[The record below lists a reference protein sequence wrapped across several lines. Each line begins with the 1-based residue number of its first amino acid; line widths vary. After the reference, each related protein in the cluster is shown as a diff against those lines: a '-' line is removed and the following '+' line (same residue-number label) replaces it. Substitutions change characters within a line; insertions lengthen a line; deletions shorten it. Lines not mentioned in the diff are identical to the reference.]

1 MQFLKPFI
9 EYFDARAPI
18 DTSGYR
24 DVGFNEAVHRRAL
37 SCEFINIY
45 NNEPF
50 SENFYGCLGVVMR
63 KIPRLALYLP
73 IDWLDK
79 APGHFMPTFLNHW
92 QRCWYMQDVRENFNL
107 GDIYEPEARI
117 GELEYVVKAMHLL
130 PELVRIG
137 YLDDDDII
145 RIVEHVRHDDP
156 LICHSLLDTIPVL
169 RDQSLIEQET
179 AEQVLHM
186 TRNLAPRLAPP
197 KLAFVSEERK
207 VWLRA
212 MAEDYRIEPSNIS
225 GPFSGN
231 LSKEFLSEIVKLRPN
246 EIAIVCN
253 SRLKGYARDDSDCDL
268 FWLNPTTGEISGD
281 YHSMIGNKADPGI
294 IHLLMDAVWATANN
308 EIDLRAVRSNAL
320 KPYFELSPDA
330 PERGM
335 CLSRLEADL
344 VQYRLMHK
352 GFKRTHPAQPN
363 WLAQYAVIDG
373 ASAFYD
379 DRYRE
384 IATIILISYLDLP
397 AIKA

>member
-9 EYFDARAPI
+9 EFFDARAPI
-18 DTSGYR
+18 DASGYR
-24 DVGFNEAVHRRAL
+24 EVGFDEAIHRRAL
-37 SCEFINIY
+37 SRKFLNIY
-45 NNEPF
+45 NKEPF
-50 SENFYGCLGVVMR
+50 SESFYGCLSVVMR

-79 APGHFMPTFLNHW
+79 APGHFMSAYLNHW
-92 QRCWYMQDVRENFNL
+92 QRCWYMQDARENFNL

-145 RIVEHVRHDDP
+145 RIVKHVRHDDP
-156 LICHSLLDTIPVL
+156 LICHSLLDAISVL

-186 TRNLAPRLAPP
+186 TRNLSPRLAPP
-197 KLAFVSEERK
+197 RLAFVTEKRK
-207 VWLRA
+207 AWLKE

-225 GPFSGN
+225 GPFSNN
-231 LSKEFLSEIVKLRPN
+231 LSEELLLEISKQRPN
-246 EIAIVCN
+246 EIAIIGG
-253 SRLKGYARDDSDCDL
+253 SRLKGYARVDSDYDL
-268 FWLNPTTGEISGD
+268 FWLNPITGEISGG
-281 YHSMIGNKADPGI
+281 YSSSIGKANPNI
-294 IHLLMDAVWATANN
+294 IHLLMDTVWATANN
-308 EIDLRAVRSNAL
+308 GIDLRAARNGAL
-320 KPYFELSPDA
+320 KPYFKLPPDA

-352 GFKRTHPAQPN
+352 GFIHTHEAQPN
-363 WLAQYAVIDG
+363 WLARYTVIDG

-384 IATIILISYLDLP
+384 IATIILISCLDLP
-397 AIKA
+397 TIKA